1 MLRKAGDASGHKPV
15 AVAFACVFAFEFLP
29 VFAEKFVVVVI
40 VVVIVLVVEV
50 VVVLVLVLVLV
61 LFVLLVVVFLNSRMV
76 QARALV
82 LFSST
87 VILICYRNTFASF
100 KAIPAESWRFLFRFR
115 PGKHSNVST
124 KRRLRADASSS
135 GLQEFWSENYHVRSL
150 WIASVF
156 FPRRSIRTLASFQEK
171 NWWKFI
177 QPFAN
182 GQTSRRLSENM
193 QKLRKKHGMKWR
205 SSTAGYLKLAQPRRG
220 RRQYI
225 LWCKLIVFLEQFTT
239 PRHCMPDSHPFQWL
253 KMKPLYLQ
261 PECFATLTACGSWS
275 TTLFQHCWG
284 RPTLKVWRGLPM
296 TSDSQPMLVEFGLND
311 SYFSIFYNALVL

>member
-1 MLRKAGDASGHKPV
+1 MLRKAGDARGHKPV
-15 AVAFACVFAFEFLP
+15 AVAFACVYAFEFLP

-40 VVVIVLVVEV
+40 VVVIIVLVVEV
-50 VVVLVLVLVLV
+50 VVVVVLLLLLLLLLVLVLVLVLFVLLVLVLVVVVLLLLLLVLVLVLVLFVLLVLLVLLVLVLVVVVVVLLLLLLVLILVLVLLLV

-135 GLQEFWSENYHVRSL
+135 SLQEFWSENYHVRSW

-156 FPRRSIRTLASFQEK
+156 FPWRSIRTLASFQEK
-171 NWWKFI
+171 KWWKFI

-182 GQTSRRLSENM
+182 GQTSRRVSENM
-193 QKLRKKHGMKWR
+193 QKLRKNMAWNDVP
-205 SSTAGYLKLAQPRRG
+205 AQ
-220 RRQYI
+220 
-225 LWCKLIVFLEQFTT
+225 L
-239 PRHCMPDSHPFQWL
+239 
-253 KMKPLYLQ
+253 
-261 PECFATLTACGSWS
+261 ATLNWHNRGAGGDNTFCGVN
-275 TTLFQHCWG
+275 L
-284 RPTLKVWRGLPM
+284 
-296 TSDSQPMLVEFGLND
+296 
-311 SYFSIFYNALVL
+311 